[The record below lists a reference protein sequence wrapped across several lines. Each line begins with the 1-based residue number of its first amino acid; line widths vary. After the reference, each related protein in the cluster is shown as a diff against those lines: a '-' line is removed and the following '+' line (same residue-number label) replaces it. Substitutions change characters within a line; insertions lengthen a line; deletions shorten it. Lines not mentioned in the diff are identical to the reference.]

1 MSKKKAR
8 LIICSNIH
16 FNQYFNL
23 YLHKKPLINKL
34 NKLKEINTYYNL
46 NNETNYRESLQYQI
60 IQSYSIYIN
69 NYKNMYKINSIVN
82 VYLKKYFSNLLHYGN
97 ININLDFEKNSKKNI
112 YYNFYINK
120 LNITS
125 SINYKYKSTSNYFIK
140 KNRTVYNEIQNEN
153 KLLSRKVNINKYQIL
168 I

>member
-8 LIICSNIH
+8 LIMSNNVY

-34 NKLKEINTYYNL
+34 NKLKEISTYYNL
-46 NNETNYRESLQYQI
+46 NNDTNYRESLQYQV
-60 IQSYSIYIN
+60 IQSYSVYIN
-69 NYKNMYKINSIVN
+69 NYKNVNKINSVLNI
-82 VYLKKYFSNLLHYGN
+82 YLKKYYNNLLHYGN
-97 ININLDFEKNSKKNI
+97 ININLDFKRNLKKKV

-120 LNITS
+120 LNTVNS
-125 SINYKYKSTSNYFIK
+125 LNYKYKSTSNYFIK
-140 KNRTVYNEIQNEN
+140 KNKIVYSEIQDEN
-153 KLLSRKVNINKYQIL
+153 KLLSRKGNINKYQIL